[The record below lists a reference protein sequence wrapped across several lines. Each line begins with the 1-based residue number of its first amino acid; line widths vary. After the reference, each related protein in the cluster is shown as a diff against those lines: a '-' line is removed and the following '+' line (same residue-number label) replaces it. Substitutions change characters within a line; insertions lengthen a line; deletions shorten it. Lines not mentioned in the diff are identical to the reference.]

1 MRDSRK
7 RYRFSENS
15 LCPLLQQ
22 LKISVCMHHRRDFL
36 KITLA
41 SKDDQEGKTP
51 HRAEPDIAIY
61 DPQPIPTI

>member
-1 MRDSRK
+1 
-7 RYRFSENS
+7 
-15 LCPLLQQ
+15 
-22 LKISVCMHHRRDFL
+22 MHHRRDFL